1 MVGCKDK
8 NIYIFFLDKD
18 ENVKISGHN
27 GAVNSLAEIDQNT
40 IVSGGWDGVFKIFD
54 LNTL

>member
-27 GAVNSLAEIDQNT
+27 GAVNSLAEID
-40 IVSGGWDGVFKIFD
+40 
-54 LNTL
+54 